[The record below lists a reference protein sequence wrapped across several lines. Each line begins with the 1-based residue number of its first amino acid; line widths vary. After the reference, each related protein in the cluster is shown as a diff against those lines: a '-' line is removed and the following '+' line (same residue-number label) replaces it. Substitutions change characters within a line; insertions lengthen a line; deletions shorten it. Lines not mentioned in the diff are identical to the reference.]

1 MEEFSTRRTLL
12 TMGAVL
18 AAGAATRVA
27 AQDHTRLKVMSF
39 PGLSNFPHYAAD
51 YKGLFTKHGLTVE
64 LLYTPNSTVQR
75 EGLARGDHQIIQTAA
90 DNSVAMVEM
99 AKSDAIIVT
108 GGDNGFNRII
118 VQPEINSLADLRGKT
133 VAVDAPNTAFA
144 FLLYK
149 ALKVAGLNKGDYS
162 VNAVGGTTER
172 LSAMKTDKAHAAAGV
187 MNVPFNFQA
196 MAAGLKELGSA
207 TADVGAY
214 QAGAVVVM
222 RDWAKANSDALVRYI
237 AAIVEGRRWLLDR
250 ANKAEAV
257 QLLVDKANLSPAL
270 AARSYEVVTDP
281 VEGFSKDAKFDMEG
295 FKNVLKLRAEIE
307 GQWGGNPPEPD
318 KYFDLSYYNKALA
331 SL

>member
-108 GGDNGFNRII
+108 GGDNGFNRIM
-118 VQPEINSLADLRGKT
+118 QPEINSLADLRGKT

-172 LSAMKTDKAHAAAGV
+172 LSAMKTDKAHAAAAV

-318 KYFDLSYYNKALA
+318 KYIDLSYYNKALA

>member
-1 MEEFSTRRTLL
+1 MQEFSTRRTVL
-12 TMGAVL
+12 MAGAAL
-18 AAGAATRVA
+18 AAGVATRVA
-27 AQDHTRLKVMSF
+27 AHDNTRLKVMSF

-75 EGLARGDHQIIQTAA
+75 EGLARGDHHIIQTAA

-144 FLLYK
+144 LLLYK

-162 VNAVGGTTER
+162 INAVGGTTER
-172 LSAMKTDKAHAAAGV
+172 LSAMKTDKVHAAAAV

-237 AAIVEGRRWLLDR
+237 AAIVEGRRWLLDQ
-250 ANKAEAV
+250 AKKAEAV
-257 QLLVDKANLSPAL
+257 QLLVDKTNLSPAL

-318 KYFDLSYYNKALA
+318 KYIDLSYYNKALA